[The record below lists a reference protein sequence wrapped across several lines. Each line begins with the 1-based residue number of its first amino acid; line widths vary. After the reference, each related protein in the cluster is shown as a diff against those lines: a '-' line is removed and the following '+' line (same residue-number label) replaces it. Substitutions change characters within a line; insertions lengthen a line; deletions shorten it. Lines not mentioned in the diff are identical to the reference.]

1 MSLGLLDLAGLQW
14 RHRPD
19 RVLRLL
25 LDPRHGAAVARRFVR
40 LPAPMERGAC
50 AHWERTTRHA
60 PVARRLP
67 GGVRP
72 APLVRPG
79 SARDRARA
87 AARARP
93 RRRWLVRQKAAA
105 YPEYVAIL
113 HAARALG
120 RPVKWCDERAD
131 SFLLDQQGRGTV
143 VDAELALDQ
152 AGNFLAASLATPF
165 RMAVLPASDTVQR
178 WQPRCRR
185 QASGHCAPV
194 SIHAAISSPKVA

>member
-1 MSLGLLDLAGLQW
+1 MIDWIKIVRG
-14 RHRPD
+14 
-19 RVLRLL
+19 
-25 LDPRHGAAVARRFVR
+25 RR
-40 LPAPMERGAC
+40 
-50 AHWERTTRHA
+50 
-60 PVARRLP
+60 
-67 GGVRP
+67 
-72 APLVRPG
+72 
-79 SARDRARA
+79 
-87 AARARP
+87 
-93 RRRWLVRQKAAA
+93 VRQKAAA
-105 YPEYVAIL
+105 SPQYVAIL

-143 VDAELALDQ
+143 VDAELALHQ
-152 AGNFLAASLATPF
+152 AGNFLCGLARDPPF

>member
-1 MSLGLLDLAGLQW
+1 MIDWIKTVRG
-14 RHRPD
+14 
-19 RVLRLL
+19 
-25 LDPRHGAAVARRFVR
+25 RR
-40 LPAPMERGAC
+40 
-50 AHWERTTRHA
+50 
-60 PVARRLP
+60 
-67 GGVRP
+67 
-72 APLVRPG
+72 
-79 SARDRARA
+79 
-87 AARARP
+87 
-93 RRRWLVRQKAAA
+93 VRQKAAA